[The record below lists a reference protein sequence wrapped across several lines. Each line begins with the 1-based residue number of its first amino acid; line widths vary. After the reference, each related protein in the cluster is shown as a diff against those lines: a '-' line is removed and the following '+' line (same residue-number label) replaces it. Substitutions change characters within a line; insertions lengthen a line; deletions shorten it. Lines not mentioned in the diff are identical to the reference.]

1 VLCVALPRD
10 CLTAC
15 DQQELLMR
23 RLMFGLPLCAVGR
36 YAETIVANETIVV
49 HARQA
54 IQSCLSS

>member
-1 VLCVALPRD
+1 MRCFA
-10 CLTAC
+10 AC
-15 DQQELLMR
+15 DPQELLMR

-54 IQSCLSS
+54 IPSR